1 MSTTVKRPAVKKGNV
16 VTPIKIT
23 TKKIE
28 TVKSDKYDLSCCQC
42 FSARNGEQGS
52 IDDMIVLLKDYVDS
66 DETLDLELNRRTIFN
81 CEIIQLP
88 HCCGIF
94 ELGAICFNTFK
105 DEIKF
110 FNGLAICKTGKTLM
124 INTINT
130 GQSARL
136 AEVLVKCTNWT
147 LVKTFK
153 NSGSGNIIKIWM
165 SNNN

>member
-1 MSTTVKRPAVKKGNV
+1 MSATVKRPAVKRGNV
-16 VTPIKIT
+16 VTPVKTT

-28 TVKSDKYDLSCCQC
+28 TVKSDKYNL
-42 FSARNGEQGS
+42 NGEDGS
-52 IDDMIVLLKDYVDS
+52 IDDMIELLNDYVDC
-66 DETLDLELNRRTIFN
+66 DETLDLDLNRSTVFMADIN
-81 CEIIQLP
+81 AVP

-94 ELGAICFNTFK
+94 ELGNIAFHTFK
-105 DEIKF
+105 DEVKF
-110 FNGLAICKTGKTLM
+110 FNALAICKTGKTLM

-147 LVKTFK
+147 CVKTFK
-153 NSGSGNIIKIWM
+153 NSSSNSTIKIWM